1 MFVLTRR
8 RRVLDI
14 WPGFVDGLAALL
26 MVVIFVLLLFSV
38 GEFMLTDAL
47 VGRDQALDRLRNQ
60 IAELA
65 DVLAL
70 ERSEKSRLEDRLTQV
85 SDELRATGQARD
97 TATGQLQRMTAQ
109 AQAAEAE
116 TRRLRDAL
124 QAARSAIA
132 GNEASMHAQRDT
144 IAGLEKDV
152 AALRVTGQELAA
164 DQERLQVSLAASQ
177 QETTQQRELSEQA
190 QAQVNE
196 LSRQIVALR
205 EQLAQVTR
213 ALDASEAQVREQV
226 VEIENLGQRLNV
238 ALANKV
244 EELSRYRSEFFGKLR
259 EALKDNP
266 DIHVEGD
273 RFVLP
278 SEVLFASASADLDTN
293 GRRQVETVAR
303 TLKEISAGIPDD
315 IDWVLRVDGHT
326 DKRPIRTTF
335 ASNWEL
341 SSARAI
347 SIVKYMIDIGIP
359 PQRLVA
365 AGFGKYHPLD
375 AADTPE
381 AYRRNRRIEL
391 KLSSR

>member
-1 MFVLTRR
+1 MTRR

-47 VGRDQALDRLRNQ
+47 VGRDEALDRLRQN
-60 IAELA
+60 ITELA
-65 DVLAL
+65 DVLAV
-70 ERSEKSRLEDRLTQV
+70 ERSEKTRLQERLTQMS
-85 SDELRATGQARD
+85 SDLRETSQARD
-97 TATGQLQRMTAQ
+97 TARTQLQRMTAQ

-116 TRRLRDAL
+116 TRRVRDAL
-124 QAARSAIA
+124 LVARSALA
-132 GNEASMHAQRDT
+132 NSEESLRAERDK
-144 IAGLEKDV
+144 IAGLETDV
-152 AALRVTGQELAA
+152 ATLRTSGEELAA
-164 DQERLQVSLAASQ
+164 EKQRLQVSLAASQ
-177 QETTQQRELSEQA
+177 QETAEQTELDKQA

-196 LSRQIVALR
+196 LNLQIVALR
-205 EQLAQVTR
+205 EQLAQVTQ

-244 EELSRYRSEFFGKLR
+244 EELNRYRSEFFGKLR

-266 DIHVEGD
+266 DVHVEGD

-278 SEVLFASASADLDTN
+278 SEVLFASASADLDAG
-293 GRRQVETVAR
+293 GRRQVQTVAQ

-347 SIVKYMIDIGIP
+347 SIVKYMIELGIP
-359 PQRLVA
+359 PRRLVA

-375 AADTPE
+375 TADTPE